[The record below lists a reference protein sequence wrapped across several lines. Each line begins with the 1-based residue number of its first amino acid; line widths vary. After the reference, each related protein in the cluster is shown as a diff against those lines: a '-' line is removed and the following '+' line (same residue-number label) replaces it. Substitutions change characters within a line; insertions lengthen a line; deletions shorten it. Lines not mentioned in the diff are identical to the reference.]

1 MSNKI
6 KLVFFHPYSYLGG
19 ADNSLRRLIENL
31 NLNDFSITFLSLNK
45 SYLQNIL
52 DKKIE
57 FKQLKAKRTLFA
69 ISEIKEILNSLKKN
83 KKFKKIILISNQN
96 FANIISFFS
105 LINLKHIKKIFIDR
119 NQIGRAHV

>member
-1 MSNKI
+1 MQKKI

-69 ISEIKEILNSLKKN
+69 ISEIKEILKNLKEIKIVE
-83 KKFKKIILISNQN
+83 FDHTDVVRHPLVSKIIRAYQ
-96 FANIISFFS
+96 
-105 LINLKHIKKIFIDR
+105 KKSTDDK
-119 NQIGRAHV
+119 N

>member
-1 MSNKI
+1 MQKKI

-69 ISEIKEILNSLKKN
+69 ISEIKEILKKKMVERTNNSLE
-83 KKFKKIILISNQN
+83 
-96 FANIISFFS
+96 
-105 LINLKHIKKIFIDR
+105 
-119 NQIGRAHV
+119 